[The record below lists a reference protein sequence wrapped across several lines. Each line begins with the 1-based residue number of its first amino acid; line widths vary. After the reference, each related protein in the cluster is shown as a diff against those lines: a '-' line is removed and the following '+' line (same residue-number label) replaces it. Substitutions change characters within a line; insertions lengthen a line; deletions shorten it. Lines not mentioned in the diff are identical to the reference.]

1 MTVSLEFFFLT
12 ESTVELLLVEDLV
25 VVVVVIVGFDVRF
38 EDVVALLVTPLDAE
52 EAPRPE
58 VDQGDQADQGQNDE
72 DHTQSSHLG
81 A

>member
-12 ESTVELLLVEDLV
+12 ESTVELLLVEDL
-25 VVVVVIVGFDVRF
+25 VVVVIVGFDVRF